1 MNSLSTLFLSV
12 LLVWLRLTGP
22 IEHTISAPTEVFDQY
37 GGAIR
42 WEDEKS
48 RLDNFAIQLQQEEK
62 VVGYILVFDAVGGCP
77 GEAQARAIRAK
88 RYVVEHR
95 GIAW

>member
-1 MNSLSTLFLSV
+1 MNNRFTLFLSV
-12 LLVWLRLTGP
+12 LLVWP
-22 IEHTISAPTEVFDQY
+22 SVIAPSEHTIAAPTEVFDQY

-62 VVGYILVFDAVGGCP
+62 LLGFILVVDAVGGCP

-88 RYVVEHR
+88 RYVV
-95 GIAW
+95 